1 MIATSRRF
9 NLGIWGLA
17 FGYFIFY
24 LPYISLIKVIAT
36 GLWPGSHQT
45 VSGFELLPAAII
57 ATAVVLPL
65 IVICLGWWRHM
76 SRREFFGLRVPCPS
90 PWLFL
95 SGTATAIIVGTTT
108 LAYTFKGV
116 PLVLAMVILRAGVLV
131 IAPVVD
137 LVLKRRVRWF
147 SWVAL
152 GLSVT
157 ALAVAL
163 ADVGNY
169 KLTITYVLIVLAY
182 LTGYVLRLPCMT
194 VLAKSRDED
203 ATRRYFVEE
212 MMVAVC
218 VLVAVPA
225 IFALLGRGA
234 IMLDLRH
241 GFTTFMGS
249 TLIVPALLAGV
260 CYAGLCVFGTLMYL
274 DCRENTFCIPLNRA
288 ASILSGVVASY
299 ALTLLL
305 KQPPPA
311 VSQLVAAGLIVLAL
325 LFLSP
330 LHHGGLYWAKLKN
343 AGAALR
349 LKSIGKQASV
359 PVALVPAAQA
369 ASSITPHSST
379 LNQPYVE
386 GLRRVFLFVCSGN
399 TCRSPMAEM
408 IGNAE
413 IAARLQVPLV
423 TLDASSIHA
432 MSAGV
437 AANSGA
443 AMTPEA
449 QQTLQQLGFPVL
461 PHRARSLTAEL
472 AREAQKI
479 YCMTQAHR
487 VAVINLLPSAAG
499 KTHCLD
505 PNGDI
510 ADPIGHGL
518 ETYLKC
524 ARRMHELI
532 RLRLDELG
540 LRAGPSEESS

>member
-1 MIATSRRF
+1 MVAMSRRF
-9 NLGIWGLA
+9 NLGIWGLS

-24 LPYISLIKVIAT
+24 LPYISLIKIIAT
-36 GLWPGSHQT
+36 GLWPGNHQT

-57 ATAVVLPL
+57 ATAVVMPL
-65 IVICLGWWRHM
+65 IIMFLGWWRHA
-76 SRREFFGLRVPCPS
+76 SRREFFGLRIPCPS

-95 SGTATAIIVGTTT
+95 SGTATAIIIGTTT
-108 LAYTFKGV
+108 LAYTFKGI
-116 PLVLAMVILRAGVLV
+116 PLVLAMVLLRAGVLL
-131 IAPVVD
+131 IAPGVD
-137 LVLKRRVRWF
+137 LVFKRRVRWF

-152 GLSVT
+152 GLSGA

-169 KLTITYVLIVLAY
+169 KLTTTYVLIVLAY

-203 ATRRYFVEE
+203 ATRRYLVEE
-212 MMVAVC
+212 MLVAIC
-218 VLVAVPA
+218 VLVAVPL

-249 TLIVPALLAGV
+249 NLVVPALLAGV
-260 CYAGLCVFGTLMYL
+260 CYAGLCLFGTLMYL
-274 DCRENTFCIPLNRA
+274 DCRENTFCIPLNRC

-299 ALTLLL
+299 ALALLL
-305 KQPPPA
+305 KQPPPT
-311 VSQLVAAGLIVLAL
+311 VSQLTAAGLIVLAL

-330 LHHGGLYWAKLKN
+330 LHHLDLYWAKLKN

-349 LKSIGKQASV
+349 LKSIGQQSLV
-359 PVALVPAAQA
+359 PVSLTRAAQA
-369 ASSITPHSST
+369 ESVATPHGGT
-379 LNQPYVE
+379 FDQPYMD

-399 TCRSPMAEM
+399 TCRSPMAEI

-413 IAARLQVPLV
+413 IAARLQVPLAAP
-423 TLDASSIHA
+423 DASSVHA
-432 MSAGV
+432 MSAGLAV
-437 AANSGA
+437 NSGA
-443 AMTPEA
+443 PMTPEA
-449 QQTLQQLGFPVL
+449 QQTLQQLGFPVTA
-461 PHRARSLTAEL
+461 HRARSLTAEL
-472 AREAQKI
+472 AHEAEKI

-487 VAVINLLPSAAG
+487 VAVINLLPAAAG

-505 PNGDI
+505 PEGDI

-524 ARRMHELI
+524 AGRIHQLV

-540 LRAGPSEESS
+540 LRVGLAEESS

>member
-1 MIATSRRF
+1 MMATSRRF

-24 LPYISLIKVIAT
+24 LPYISLIKIIAT
-36 GLWPGSHQT
+36 GLWPGNHQT

-65 IVICLGWWRHM
+65 IIMFLGWWRHT
-76 SRREFFGLRVPCPS
+76 SRRAFFGLRIPCPS

-95 SGTATAIIVGTTT
+95 SGAATAIIIGTTT
-108 LAYTFKGV
+108 LAYTFKGI
-116 PLVLAMVILRAGVLV
+116 PLMLAMVILRAGGLV

-137 LVLKRRVRWF
+137 LVFKRRVRWF

-152 GLSVT
+152 GLSGA
-157 ALAVAL
+157 ALVVAL

-169 KLTITYVLIVLAY
+169 KLTITYMLIVSAY
-182 LTGYVLRLPCMT
+182 LTGYILRLPCMT
-194 VLAKSRDED
+194 MLAKSRDED

-212 MMVAVC
+212 MLVAMC

-249 TLIVPALLAGV
+249 NLLVPALLVGV

-274 DCRENTFCIPLNRA
+274 DCRENTFCIPMNRC

-305 KQPPPA
+305 KQLPPT
-311 VSQLVAAGLIVLAL
+311 VFQLAAAGLIVLAL

-330 LHHGGLYWAKLKN
+330 LHHIDLYWAKLKN
-343 AGAALR
+343 AAAALR
-349 LKSIGKQASV
+349 LKSIGKQAPV
-359 PVALVPAAQA
+359 PGALIPAAQA
-369 ASSITPHSST
+369 ASIITPHSST
-379 LNQPYVE
+379 LDQPYIA

-399 TCRSPMAEM
+399 TCRSPMAEST
-408 IGNAE
+408 GNAE
-413 IAARLQVPLV
+413 IAARLQVPLA
-423 TLDASSIHA
+423 TLNTTSIQT
-432 MSAGV
+432 MSAGI
-437 AANSGA
+437 AADSGA
-443 AMTPEA
+443 PMPPEA

-472 AREAQKI
+472 AHEAEKI

-487 VAVINLLPSAAG
+487 VAVIKLLPAAAE

-505 PNGDI
+505 PEGDI
-510 ADPIGHGL
+510 ADPIGQGL

-524 ARRMHELI
+524 AQRMHELI
-532 RLRLDELG
+532 CLRLNELG
-540 LRAGPSEESS
+540 LRAGLAEESS

>member
-1 MIATSRRF
+1 MATSRRF

-24 LPYISLIKVIAT
+24 LPYISLIKIIAT
-36 GLWPGSHQT
+36 GLWPGKHQT

-65 IVICLGWWRHM
+65 IIMFLGWWKHT
-76 SRREFFGLRVPCPS
+76 SRREFFGRRIPCPS

-95 SGTATAIIVGTTT
+95 SGAATAIIIGTTT

-116 PLVLAMVILRAGVLV
+116 PIMLAMVILRAGVLV

-137 LVLKRRVRWF
+137 LVFKRRVRWF

-152 GLSVT
+152 GLSGA
-157 ALAVAL
+157 ALVVAL

-169 KLTITYVLIVLAY
+169 KLTITYVLIVSAY

-212 MMVAVC
+212 MMVAMC

-225 IFALLGRGA
+225 VFALFGRGA

-249 TLIVPALLAGV
+249 NLLVPALLVGV

-274 DCRENTFCIPLNRA
+274 DCRENTFCIPMNRC

-305 KQPPPA
+305 KQLPPT
-311 VSQLVAAGLIVLAL
+311 VFQLAAAGLIVLAL

-330 LHHGGLYWAKLKN
+330 LHHIDLYWAKLKN
-343 AGAALR
+343 AAAALR
-349 LKSIGKQASV
+349 LKSIGKQAPV
-359 PVALVPAAQA
+359 PGALIPAAQA
-369 ASSITPHSST
+369 ASIITPHSST
-379 LNQPYVE
+379 LDQPYIA

-399 TCRSPMAEM
+399 TCRSPMAES

-413 IAARLQVPLV
+413 IAARLQVPLA
-423 TLDASSIHA
+423 TLNTSSIHT
-432 MSAGV
+432 MSAGI
-437 AANSGA
+437 AADSGA
-443 AMTPEA
+443 PMTPEA

-472 AREAQKI
+472 AHEAEKI

-487 VAVINLLPSAAG
+487 VAVIKLLPAAAE

-505 PNGDI
+505 PEGDI
-510 ADPIGHGL
+510 ADPIGQGL

-524 ARRMHELI
+524 AQRMHELI
-532 RLRLDELG
+532 CLRLNELG
-540 LRAGPSEESS
+540 LRAGLAEESS